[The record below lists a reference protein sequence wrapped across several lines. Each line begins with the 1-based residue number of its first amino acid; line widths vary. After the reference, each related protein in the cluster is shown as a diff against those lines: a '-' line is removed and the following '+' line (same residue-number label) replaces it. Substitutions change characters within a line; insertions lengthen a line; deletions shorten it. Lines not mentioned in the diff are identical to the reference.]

1 MKLPTTIKVV
11 YVAPS
16 SMPVMTSESTH
27 VITNDDDLNVLL
39 SFIEVF
45 HSGNWRLEKLKNHIS
60 EAQEKHVS
68 NIRKGDEFLSFSVV

>member
-27 VITNDDDLNVLL
+27 VITNGDDLNVLL
-39 SFIEVF
+39 SFVKVF
-45 HSGNWRLEKLKNHIS
+45 HSDNWNLEKLKSHVLK
-60 EAQEKHVS
+60 AQEKHVS
-68 NIRKGDEFLSFSVV
+68 NIRKDDEFLSFSVI